1 MSVSAELVRLGLR
14 LIGKRGQAQDPDIEV
29 LRRRMLALER
39 ITPGPP
45 RGTQVTRVNAG
56 GVKAV
61 RIATDRSRSD
71 CHILYL
77 HGGGYVFGSPSQY
90 RDFIW
95 RIASVAAAQV
105 LCLSYRLAPEH
116 PFPAALDDA
125 INAYRWLIGQGAA
138 PASMAVMGDS
148 AGGGLT
154 FSSLLRLRDEGV
166 PLPAAA
172 VALSPWTDLA
182 MTGESLRMNAGRD
195 PSLVPERAQSFAR
208 HYVGSA
214 DPRHPHVSPL
224 YGNPAGLPPCLIHV
238 GSDEIL
244 RDDSVRMAEKL
255 RAGGCSVELEIWPRM
270 PHAWHLFARVLPE
283 ARLAIARIGEF
294 LRQQMPN

>member
-1 MSVSAELVRLGLR
+1 MSVSVALVRFGLR
-14 LIGKRGQAQDPDIEV
+14 WVGKRGQAKDPDIAI
-29 LRRRMLALER
+29 LRRRMAALEY

-45 RGTQVTRVNAG
+45 RGTQVTRLSAG

-61 RIATDRSRSD
+61 RIATERSRSD
-71 CHILYL
+71 RHILFL
-77 HGGGYVFGSPSQY
+77 HGGGYVFGSPSHY
-90 RDFIW
+90 RDFTW
-95 RIASVAAAQV
+95 RIATVASAQV

-116 PFPAALDDA
+116 PFPAALEDTVS
-125 INAYRWLIGQGAA
+125 AYRWLIGEGAL
-138 PASMAVMGDS
+138 PGRIAVMGDS

-154 FSSLLRLRDEGV
+154 FSALLRLRDQGA

-172 VALSPWTDLA
+172 VAMSPWTDLA
-182 MTGESLRMNAGRD
+182 LTGDSLRVNAGRD

-208 HYVGSA
+208 HYVGRA
-214 DPRHPHVSPL
+214 DPRDPHLSPL
-224 YGNPAGLPPCLIHV
+224 YGKLHRLPPSLIHV

-255 RAGGCSVELEIWPRM
+255 RASGCSVELEIWPRM
-270 PHAWHLFARVLPE
+270 PHAWHLYARVLPE

-294 LRQQMPN
+294 LRRQMP

>member
-1 MSVSAELVRLGLR
+1 MSVSAKLVRLGLR
-14 LIGKRGQAQDPDIEV
+14 LSKRRQAPDPDIAV
-29 LRRRMLALER
+29 LRRRMAALEY

-45 RGTQVTRVNAG
+45 RGTQVTSVNAD

-61 RIATDRSRSD
+61 RIATGRSRSD
-71 CHILYL
+71 HHMLYL

-90 RDFIW
+90 RDFTW
-95 RIASVAAAQV
+95 RIATVASAQV

-125 INAYRWLIGQGAA
+125 VSAYRWLIAQGAA
-138 PASMAVMGDS
+138 PGRTALIGDS
-148 AGGGLT
+148 AGGGLA
-154 FSSLLRLRDEGV
+154 FAALLRLRDEGV

-172 VALSPWTDLA
+172 VAISPWTDLA
-182 MTGESLRMNAGRD
+182 MTGHSLRVNASRD
-195 PSLVPERAQSFAR
+195 PSLIPERAQSFAR

-214 DPRHPHVSPL
+214 DPRDPHVSPL
-224 YGNPAGLPPCLIHV
+224 YGNLRGLPPSLIHV

-255 RAGGCSVELEIWPRM
+255 RASGCSVELEIWPRM
-270 PHAWHLFARVLPE
+270 PHSWHLFARVLPE
-283 ARLAIARIGEF
+283 ARLAVARIGEF
-294 LRQQMPN
+294 LRRELP

>member
-14 LIGKRGQAQDPDIEV
+14 WIGKRGQARDPDIEV

-45 RGTQVTRVNAG
+45 RGTQVTTLNAA

-71 CHILYL
+71 HHILYL

-95 RIASVAAAQV
+95 RIASVASAQV

-125 INAYRWLIGQGAA
+125 VGAYRWQIAQGAA
-138 PASMAVMGDS
+138 PKSIAVMGDS
-148 AGGGLT
+148 AGGGLA
-154 FSSLLRLRDEGV
+154 FSTLLRLRDDET
-166 PLPAAA
+166 PLPAAV
-172 VALSPWTDLA
+172 VAISPWTDLA
-182 MTGESLRMNAGRD
+182 MTGDSLRVNAGRD
-195 PSLVPERAQSFAR
+195 PSLVPERAQCFAR
-208 HYVGSA
+208 HYVGGA
-214 DPRHPHVSPL
+214 DPRDPHVSPL
-224 YGNPAGLPPCLIHV
+224 YGDPAGLPPSLIHV
-238 GSDEIL
+238 GGDEIL

-255 RAGGCSVELEIWPRM
+255 RASGCSVELEIWPRM

-294 LRQQMPN
+294 LRRQMP

>member
-1 MSVSAELVRLGLR
+1 MSLSAELVRLGLR
-14 LIGKRGQAQDPDIEV
+14 WIGRRERAKDPDIAV

-61 RIATDRSRSD
+61 RIATDRSRAD
-71 CHILYL
+71 HHVLYL

-95 RIASVAAAQV
+95 RIATVAAAQV

-116 PFPAALDDA
+116 PFPAAVDDA
-125 INAYRWLIGQGAA
+125 ASAYRWLIAQGAA
-138 PASMAVMGDS
+138 PGSIAVMGDS
-148 AGGGLT
+148 AGGGLA
-154 FSSLLRLRDEGV
+154 FSALLRLRDEGV
-166 PLPAAA
+166 PLPAAT

-182 MTGESLRMNAGRD
+182 MTGQSLRMNARRD

-208 HYVGSA
+208 HYLGSA
-214 DPRHPHVSPL
+214 DPRDPHVSPL
-224 YGNPAGLPPCLIHV
+224 YGDLTGLPPSLIHV

-255 RAGGCSVELEIWPRM
+255 RACGCSVELEIWPRM

-294 LRQQMPN
+294 LRQQMP